1 MTQEVMSSAVPLLT
15 ENFGV
20 GTLIWSQNR
29 DNVRVRVGEDRV
41 FEVLK
46 CLKTLGG

>member
-1 MTQEVMSSAVPLLT
+1 MTTEIQHTAVPLLA
-15 ENFGV
+15 EQFG
-20 GTLIWSQNR
+20 LEASAWSQNR